1 MLRNFC
7 AVAACAALIGCAET
21 GTVERSSFIERMLPP
36 SLGTGES
43 TTAQRRQG
51 RITGGRVATAGEG
64 TIFPGRVPLVRD
76 SDFRDANGDQTVSLT
91 LVDVSI
97 ADAAAAILGELLGE
111 NYIVDPNVSGT
122 VNIQS
127 AQPIS
132 RAIAIEVFELAL
144 KQNGAALIKRDDIFA
159 VVPLTADLNVGAST
173 ARDVPPGYNLRIVPL
188 RNIGAQEMAA
198 ILQPFAGS
206 GIVGVDAQRNI
217 IVLAGNS
224 SDQRAWQ
231 KTINSFDVDWMSNRS
246 VGMFPIR
253 GRSAQS
259 IVNGLERIVQTDEE
273 FEPIAAFE
281 VIPENNSILVVAKT
295 PRALESMA
303 TWIKRLTREGQND
316 AQIYS
321 YDMKFARASEV
332 APTLSSI
339 LGIEVKAAAEDV
351 NAEAV
356 LEAEVMAASDQAGT
370 ENAVRVVASE
380 ATNTLLIHAPDTEY
394 KRILGVLHRLD
405 VPPRQ
410 VLVEAT
416 IVEVTLTDELRYG
429 VQYFFDNSDG
439 DTIGLTRSTTSTS
452 ISPQV
457 PGFSLTLD
465 AGPEVVIDAL
475 EGQTEINV
483 VSSPNLM
490 ILNNESA
497 RLLVGDRV
505 PVATQ
510 QATDTSENNNV
521 FVSTVEFQ
529 DTGVIFDVTP
539 RINSSGAVTLD
550 ITQEVSSIGPT
561 DADTLTPTISQ
572 RIIDS
577 SVSVDS
583 GETIVLGGLF
593 SARESKDNSGIPVL
607 KNLPVAG
614 KLFGATS
621 RNENRTELLVLI
633 TPRIVNNA
641 IDARRVTEQLS
652 ARVRALGS
660 GQASLSTQLDVP
672 TLGTRGL
679 DDIPLVRTPQAAAPA
694 APAPELET
702 EAALQTENTVTRAAS
717 ALQGNY
723 AMLGSFRLPG
733 GSKRMWKKVTRDTPE
748 AVAGMTPVYGTT
760 SSGLH
765 TLAVGPLEATAAR
778 DVCIKVRVDCYVSS
792 Q

>member
-1 MLRNFC
+1 MNRTMC
-7 AVAACAALIGCAET
+7 AVAACAVLIGCAET
-21 GTVERSSFIERMLPP
+21 DTVDRSSFIERMLPTP
-36 SLGTGES
+36 VGAGEGTS
-43 TTAQRRQG
+43 ARRNQG
-51 RITGGRVATAGEG
+51 RVTGGRVAAAGEG

-76 SDFRDANGDQTVSLT
+76 SDFRDANGDQTVSLS

-97 ADAAAAILGELLGE
+97 AEASAAILGELLGS
-111 NYIVDPNVSGT
+111 NYLVDPNVTGS

-127 AQPIS
+127 ARPIS
-132 RAIAIEVFELAL
+132 RSTAIEVFELAL
-144 KQNGAALIKRDDIFA
+144 KQNGAALIKRDDVFS
-159 VVPLTADLNVGAST
+159 VVPLTADLAVGATT
-173 ARDVPPGYNLRIVPL
+173 AREVPPGFTLRVVPL
-188 RNIGAQEMAA
+188 NHIGAQEMAA
-198 ILQPFAGS
+198 ILQPFAGT
-206 GIVGVDAQRNI
+206 GIVGVDTQRNI

-231 KTINSFDVDWMSNRS
+231 KTVQSFDVDWMSNRS
-246 VGMFPIR
+246 VGIFPIK

-259 IVNGLERIVQTDEE
+259 IINGLERIVDTDEE

-281 VIPENNSILVVAKT
+281 VIPENNSILVVART

-339 LGIEVKAAAEDV
+339 LGIEVKAAAENV

-356 LEAEVMAASDQAGT
+356 LEAEVMEASADTGSGT

-380 ATNTLLIHAPDTEY
+380 ATNTLLIHAPDDEY

-429 VQYFFDNSDG
+429 VQYFFDNSSG
-439 DTIGLTRSTTSTS
+439 DTIGLTRNTTAQS
-452 ISPQV
+452 IAPQV

-490 ILNNESA
+490 ILNNQSA

-510 QATDTSENNNV
+510 QATDTAENNNV

-550 ITQEVSSIGPT
+550 ITQEVSSIGAT
-561 DADTLTPTISQ
+561 DTETLTPTISQ

-593 SARESKDNSGIPVL
+593 SARETKGSGGIPVL
-607 KNLPVAG
+607 KNIPVAG
-614 KLFGATS
+614 KLFGNTS

-652 ARVRALGS
+652 ARVQALSTGR
-660 GQASLSTQLDVP
+660 ASLSTQLDVP
-672 TLGTRGL
+672 LLGNRGV
-679 DDIPLVRTPQAAAPA
+679 DANRNVGSS
-694 APAPELET
+694 PAPVS
-702 EAALQTENTVTRAAS
+702 EAPTRAATIS
-717 ALQGNY
+717 PVAVGNSY
-723 AMLGSFRLPG
+723 AMLGSFRMKG
-733 GSKRMWKKVTRDTPE
+733 GANRLWKKVTTQTPD
-748 AVAGMTPVYGTT
+748 AVRGMTPNFRTQ
-760 SSGLH
+760 SSGMH
-765 TLAVGPLEATAAR
+765 TVSVGPMGEGAAR
-778 DVCIKVRVDCYVSS
+778 QVCVDVRVECYVANE
-792 Q
+792 

>member
-1 MLRNFC
+1 MKRTLT
-7 AVAACAALIGCAET
+7 AVAASAVLFGCAET
-21 GTVERSSFIERMLPP
+21 GTVERGSFIERMLPP
-36 SLGTGES
+36 TLSGGEQS
-43 TTAQRRQG
+43 QAERRQG
-51 RITGGRVATAGEG
+51 RVTSGRIATAGEG

-111 NYIVDPNVSGT
+111 NYIVDPNLTGT

-144 KQNGAALIKRDDIFA
+144 QQNGAALIKRDDVFA

-173 ARDVPPGYNLRIVPL
+173 ARDVPPGFNLRIVPL
-188 RNIGAQEMAA
+188 RHIGAQEMAA
-198 ILQPFAGS
+198 ILQPFAGT

-231 KTINSFDVDWMSNRS
+231 KTIQSFDVDWMSNRS
-246 VGMFPIR
+246 VGIFPIR

-295 PRALESMA
+295 ARSLESMA

-339 LGIEVKAAAEDV
+339 LGIEVKAAAENV

-356 LEAEVMAASDQAGT
+356 LEAEVMAAGGGGAGT

-429 VQYFFDNSDG
+429 VQYFFDNSGG
-439 DTIGLTRSTTSTS
+439 DTIGLTRNTASQS
-452 ISPQV
+452 IAPQV

-510 QATDTSENNNV
+510 QATDVAENNNV

-561 DADTLTPTISQ
+561 DSQTLTPTISQ

-593 SARESKDNSGIPVL
+593 SARETKGNSGIPVL
-607 KNLPVAG
+607 KNIPVAG
-614 KLFGATS
+614 KLYGATN

-641 IDARRVTEQLS
+641 IAARRVTEQLS

-672 TLGTRGL
+672 VLGTRGL
-679 DDIPLVRTPQAAAPA
+679 DANRSVTTPASAPA
-694 APAPELET
+694 ARPSPE
-702 EAALQTENTVTRAAS
+702 ASVSRAAT
-717 ALQGNY
+717 AGNSF
-723 AMLGSFRLPG
+723 AMLGSFRQEDGADRL
-733 GSKRMWKKVTRDTPE
+733 WKKVSTETPA
-748 AVAGMTPVYGTT
+748 AVQGMRPNIRKQ

-765 TLAVGPLEATAAR
+765 TVSVGPMGEGAAR
-778 DVCIKVRVDCYVSS
+778 NVCVKVRVDCFVVNR
-792 Q
+792 